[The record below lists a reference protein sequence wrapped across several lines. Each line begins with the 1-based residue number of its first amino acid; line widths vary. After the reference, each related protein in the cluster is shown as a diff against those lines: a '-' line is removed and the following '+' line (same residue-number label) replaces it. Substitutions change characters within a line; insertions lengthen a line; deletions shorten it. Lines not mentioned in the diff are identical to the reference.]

1 MKFIVD
7 TNVLLSYPKVL
18 DEGELVITRRSL
30 KEIDGLKKS
39 PDSELRFNCRR
50 ASHAINEKR
59 DNIQFIMKQ
68 KMKLC
73 VDDEIIY
80 FAKKYGYGII
90 TNDLNILIVAYKMG
104 IPCHGYSNEGNH
116 YSGVQTI
123 CAKFDSLNYN
133 DTVNTIV
140 TTKQP
145 PMPMKENEFLIIKN
159 EDSGEVYCSYRY
171 INGELILLG
180 AKRPITNSY
189 TKKILPRNPEQ
200 ECLFNLLQDESVKIV
215 MAKGK
220 YGSGKAQPN
229 TTRIPTP
236 NGYKLM
242 GELNIGDFVFDRFGK
257 PTKVLGVYP
266 QGIIDNYKV
275 IFSDGRVSYCNDEHI
290 WSCYTS
296 KGNLKDFTLKEIL
309 KLGIKT
315 NSGANRF
322 YLPCAEPVQY
332 NKKEFLVDP
341 YVIGAFLG
349 DGCCL
354 EPQLTLSSQD
364 EEIVAEV
371 SKLIGAK
378 NYNRQSDENYSW
390 HFSLPVE
397 GNYETKILTKD
408 LFKNI
413 DGIREYSYN
422 KYIPEEYKYGSVSQ
436 RFSLL
441 QGLLDTD
448 GSIDDKGRIRFT
460 TTSLKLAKDVQEL
473 SWSLG
478 MRATIGEDHRGDK
491 YTTGAC
497 YNVQIMCE
505 NKNKKNLFRLT
516 RKLNIALSAPETTYS
531 RKNKIAIVD
540 IIKEEPVEMTCI
552 YVDNSEHLYLTE
564 QFIVTHNTMCLTN
577 YALEQLEKGK
587 IDKIVWVPNNAF
599 NDNSREI
606 AALPGTLFEKEL
618 PFIGSLIDI
627 IGETEA
633 ERLLSNG
640 LLEIVPISIMR
651 GRNFKNCIILVN
663 EAQNLTEEHIKLLV
677 GRCAEGSRI
686 FFDGDIKQV
695 DSYVFKNKNGLKL
708 LLNLADS
715 EKFSKIFGVVTLN
728 TIERSLVAQASDYL
742 DNI

>member
-90 TNDLNILIVAYKMG
+90 TNNLNILIVAHKMG

-159 EDSGEVYCSYRY
+159 EDNGEVYCSYRY
-171 INGELILLG
+171 INGELNLLG

-220 YGSGKAQPN
+220 YGSGK
-229 TTRIPTP
+229 
-236 NGYKLM
+236 
-242 GELNIGDFVFDRFGK
+242 
-257 PTKVLGVYP
+257 
-266 QGIIDNYKV
+266 
-275 IFSDGRVSYCNDEHI
+275 
-290 WSCYTS
+290 
-296 KGNLKDFTLKEIL
+296 TL
-309 KLGIKT
+309 
-315 NSGANRF
+315 
-322 YLPCAEPVQY
+322 
-332 NKKEFLVDP
+332 
-341 YVIGAFLG
+341 
-349 DGCCL
+349 
-354 EPQLTLSSQD
+354 
-364 EEIVAEV
+364 
-371 SKLIGAK
+371 
-378 NYNRQSDENYSW
+378 
-390 HFSLPVE
+390 
-397 GNYETKILTKD
+397 
-408 LFKNI
+408 
-413 DGIREYSYN
+413 
-422 KYIPEEYKYGSVSQ
+422 
-436 RFSLL
+436 
-441 QGLLDTD
+441 
-448 GSIDDKGRIRFT
+448 
-460 TTSLKLAKDVQEL
+460 
-473 SWSLG
+473 
-478 MRATIGEDHRGDK
+478 
-491 YTTGAC
+491 
-497 YNVQIMCE
+497 
-505 NKNKKNLFRLT
+505 
-516 RKLNIALSAPETTYS
+516 
-531 RKNKIAIVD
+531 
-540 IIKEEPVEMTCI
+540 
-552 YVDNSEHLYLTE
+552 
-564 QFIVTHNTMCLTN
+564 CLTN